1 MGTLAVAATQSTS
14 LWIVASFPGQ
24 IHVVISYY
32 FFNLFSVALNQIHEN
47 QDG

>member
-1 MGTLAVAATQSTS
+1 MG
-14 LWIVASFPGQ
+14 LWLWRQHKARFSVASFPGQ

-32 FFNLFSVALNQIHEN
+32 FLNLFFVALNQIHEN